1 LVAAL
6 VPKLKLTRLL
16 LRWGNKMAINN
27 WPQCFALVLKNEG
40 GYVDNPA
47 DPGGATNLGCTKA
60 TWEAWVGHPVTK
72 DDIKALTPNDVMPL
86 YKAKY
91 WDTIKG
97 DDLPE
102 GVDYAVFDFAIN
114 SGPSRAAKA
123 LQSVLSVTVDGQ
135 IGSATLRALET
146 ANPREVAT
154 AVCEARL
161 AFLQSLPTYGTFG
174 KGWSR
179 RVAEVEQ
186 TAFNMV

>member
-1 LVAAL
+1 
-6 VPKLKLTRLL
+6 
-16 LRWGNKMAINN
+16 MAINN
-27 WPQCFALVLKNEG
+27 WPQCFAFILKNEG

-60 TWEAWVGHPVTK
+60 VWEQYIGRSVTK

>member
-1 LVAAL
+1 M
-6 VPKLKLTRLL
+6 KD
-16 LRWGNKMAINN
+16 NFS
-27 WPQCFALVLKNEG
+27 QCFALVLKHEG

-60 TWEAWVGHPVTK
+60 VWEQYIGRSVTK

-135 IGSATLRALET
+135 IGPATLRALET

>member
-1 LVAAL
+1 
-6 VPKLKLTRLL
+6 
-16 LRWGNKMAINN
+16 MAINN
-27 WPQCFALVLKNEG
+27 WPQCFAFILKNEG

-102 GVDYAVFDFAIN
+102 GVDYAVFDFSIN

>member
-1 LVAAL
+1 MAAD
-6 VPKLKLTRLL
+6 
-16 LRWGNKMAINN
+16 N
-27 WPQCFALVLKNEG
+27 WEQCFALILKNEG
-40 GYVDNPA
+40 GFEDDPH
-47 DPGGATNLGCTKA
+47 DPGNRLPDGRAGCTNFGVTQA
-60 TWEAWVGHPVTK
+60 NWENFVGHEVTHE
-72 DDIKALTPNDVMPL
+72 DMRALTINDVNPF
-86 YKAKY
+86 YRKRY

-97 DDLPE
+97 DDLPM
-102 GVDYAVFDFAIN
+102 GVDYAVFDFEIN
-114 SGPSRAAKA
+114 SGGRAAKA
-123 LQSVLSVTVDGQ
+123 LQSFLGVTADGQ
-135 IGSATLRALET
+135 IGPATLRALET

>member
-1 LVAAL
+1 
-6 VPKLKLTRLL
+6 
-16 LRWGNKMAINN
+16 MAINN

-40 GYVDNPA
+40 GYVDNTA

-72 DDIKALTPNDVMPL
+72 DDIKALTPNNVMPL

-102 GVDYAVFDFAIN
+102 GVDYAVFDYAIN

-135 IGSATLRALET
+135 IGPATLRSLET
-146 ANPREVAT
+146 ANTREVAT

-161 AFLQSLPTYGTFG
+161 AFLQGLPTFPTFG
-174 KGWSR
+174 KGWSN
-179 RVAEVEQ
+179 RVSEVEKI
-186 TAFNMV
+186 AFNMVE

>member
-1 LVAAL
+1 
-6 VPKLKLTRLL
+6 
-16 LRWGNKMAINN
+16 MAINN

-60 TWEAWVGHPVTK
+60 VWEQYIGRSVTK

-114 SGPSRAAKA
+114 SGPSRAPKA

>member
-1 LVAAL
+1 
-6 VPKLKLTRLL
+6 
-16 LRWGNKMAINN
+16 MAINN
-27 WPQCFALVLKNEG
+27 WPQCFAFILKNEG

-60 TWEAWVGHPVTK
+60 VWEQYIGRSVTK

-86 YKAKY
+86 YKVKY
-91 WDTIKG
+91 WDTVRG

-135 IGSATLRALET
+135 IGPTTLRALET

-161 AFLQSLPTYGTFG
+161 AFLQSLSTYATFG

-179 RVAEVEQ
+179 RVLEVENA
-186 TAFNMV
+186 AFNMV

>member
-1 LVAAL
+1 M
-6 VPKLKLTRLL
+6 KE
-16 LRWGNKMAINN
+16 NF
-27 WPQCFALVLKNEG
+27 PQCFALVLKNEG
-40 GYVDNPA
+40 GYVDNPS

-102 GVDYAVFDFAIN
+102 GVDYAVFDYAIN

-123 LQSVLSVTVDGQ
+123 LQSLLSVTIDGQ
-135 IGSATLRALET
+135 IGAATLRALET
-146 ANPREVAT
+146 SNPREVAT

-161 AFLQSLPTYGTFG
+161 AFLQSLSTYATFG

-179 RVAEVEQ
+179 RVSEVE
-186 TAFNMV
+186 TVSVNMVG

>member
-1 LVAAL
+1 
-6 VPKLKLTRLL
+6 
-16 LRWGNKMAINN
+16 M
-27 WPQCFALVLKNEG
+27 VLKNEG
-40 GYVDNPA
+40 GYVDNSS

-60 TWEAWVGHPVTK
+60 TWEAWVGHSVTK
-72 DDIKALTPNDVMPL
+72 DDIKALMPNDVMPL
-86 YKAKY
+86 YKSKY

-123 LQSVLSVTVDGQ
+123 LQSVLGVNPDGK
-135 IGSATLRALET
+135 IGPATLDALEA
-146 ANPREVAT
+146 ANPRDIAT
-154 AVCEARL
+154 SICEARL

-179 RVAEVEQ
+179 RVSEVEN
-186 TAFNMV
+186 TAFKMVE

>member
-1 LVAAL
+1 
-6 VPKLKLTRLL
+6 
-16 LRWGNKMAINN
+16 MAINN

-60 TWEAWVGHPVTK
+60 VWEQYIGRSVTK

-86 YKAKY
+86 YKVKY

-114 SGPSRAAKA
+114 SGPSRAAQA

>member
-1 LVAAL
+1 MSAD
-6 VPKLKLTRLL
+6 
-16 LRWGNKMAINN
+16 N
-27 WPQCFALVLKNEG
+27 WEQCFALVLKNEG
-40 GYVDNPA
+40 GYVDNSS

-97 DDLPE
+97 DDLPM

-114 SGPSRAAKA
+114 SGPSRAAKT
-123 LQSVLSVTVDGQ
+123 LQQVLGVAQDGQ
-135 IGSATLRALET
+135 IGPATLDALEE
-146 ANPREVAT
+146 ANPREIAT
-154 AVCEARL
+154 RVCEARL
-161 AFLQSLPTYGTFG
+161 AFLQSLPTYDTFG

-179 RVAEVEQ
+179 RVSEVERM
-186 TAFNMV
+186 AFNMVS

>member
-1 LVAAL
+1 MN
-6 VPKLKLTRLL
+6 T
-16 LRWGNKMAINN
+16 N
-27 WPQCFALVLKNEG
+27 WPKCFALVLKNEG
-40 GYVDNPA
+40 GYVDNPS

-72 DDIKALTPNDVMPL
+72 DDIKALMPNDVMPL

-91 WDTIKG
+91 WNTING
-97 DDLPE
+97 DNLPE

-114 SGPSRAAKA
+114 SGPSRAAKT
-123 LQSVLSVTVDGQ
+123 LQSVLNTNPDGQ
-135 IGSATLRALET
+135 IGPTTLRALET
-146 ANPREVAT
+146 ANAREVAT

-161 AFLQSLPTYGTFG
+161 AFLQSLSTYGTFG

-179 RVAEVEQ
+179 RVSEVEQ

>member
-1 LVAAL
+1 MN
-6 VPKLKLTRLL
+6 T
-16 LRWGNKMAINN
+16 N
-27 WPQCFALVLKNEG
+27 WPKCFALVLKNEG
-40 GYVDNPA
+40 GYVDNPS

-72 DDIKALTPNDVMPL
+72 DDIKALMPNDVMPL

-91 WDTIKG
+91 WDTING
-97 DDLPE
+97 DNLPE

-114 SGPSRAAKA
+114 SGPSRAAKT
-123 LQSVLSVTVDGQ
+123 LQSVLNTNPDGQ
-135 IGSATLRALET
+135 IGPTTLRALET
-146 ANPREVAT
+146 ANAREVAT

-161 AFLQSLPTYGTFG
+161 AFLQSLSTYGTFG

-179 RVAEVEQ
+179 RVSEVEQ

>member
-1 LVAAL
+1 MLS
-6 VPKLKLTRLL
+6 
-16 LRWGNKMAINN
+16 NF
-27 WPQCFALVLKNEG
+27 PQCFALVLKNEG
-40 GYVDNPA
+40 GYVDNPK

-60 TWEAWVGHPVTK
+60 TWESWVGHPVTK
-72 DDIKALTPNDVMPL
+72 DDIRALTPSDVMPL

-123 LQSVLSVTVDGQ
+123 LQSVLSTNPDGQ
-135 IGSATLRALET
+135 IGPATLRALEA

-154 AVCEARL
+154 AVCEARI
-161 AFLQSLPTYGTFG
+161 AFLQSLSTYGTFG

-179 RVAEVEQ
+179 RVSEVE
-186 TAFNMV
+186 TVSFNMVG

>member
-1 LVAAL
+1 
-6 VPKLKLTRLL
+6 
-16 LRWGNKMAINN
+16 MAINN
-27 WPQCFALVLKNEG
+27 WPQCFAFILKNEG

-60 TWEAWVGHPVTK
+60 VWEQYIGRSVTK

-86 YKAKY
+86 YKVKY

>member
-1 LVAAL
+1 MQS
-6 VPKLKLTRLL
+6 
-16 LRWGNKMAINN
+16 NFE
-27 WPQCFALVLKNEG
+27 QCFALVLKNEG

-60 TWEAWVGHPVTK
+60 VWEQYIGRSVTK

-86 YKAKY
+86 YKVKY

-97 DDLPE
+97 DDLPK

-154 AVCEARL
+154 AVCEVRL

-179 RVAEVEQ
+179 RVVEVEQ

>member
-1 LVAAL
+1 
-6 VPKLKLTRLL
+6 
-16 LRWGNKMAINN
+16 MAINN

-40 GYVDNPA
+40 GYVDNTA

-72 DDIKALTPNDVMPL
+72 DDIKALTPNNVMPL

-102 GVDYAVFDFAIN
+102 GVDYAVFDYAIN
-114 SGPSRAAKA
+114 SGPSRAAKT
-123 LQSVLSVTVDGQ
+123 LQSVLSITVDGQ
-135 IGSATLRALET
+135 IGPATLRALET

-161 AFLQSLPTYGTFG
+161 AFLQSLSTYATFG
-174 KGWSR
+174 KGWSQ
-179 RVAEVEQ
+179 RVLEVKN
-186 TAFNMV
+186 AALNMVG

>member
-1 LVAAL
+1 MQS
-6 VPKLKLTRLL
+6 
-16 LRWGNKMAINN
+16 NFE
-27 WPQCFALVLKNEG
+27 QCFALVLKNEG

-60 TWEAWVGHPVTK
+60 VWEQYIGRSVTK

-154 AVCEARL
+154 AICEARL

>member
-1 LVAAL
+1 
-6 VPKLKLTRLL
+6 
-16 LRWGNKMAINN
+16 MAINN

-47 DPGGATNLGCTKA
+47 DPGGATNLGCTKD

>member
-1 LVAAL
+1 
-6 VPKLKLTRLL
+6 
-16 LRWGNKMAINN
+16 MAINN

-40 GYVDNPA
+40 GYVDNTA

-72 DDIKALTPNDVMPL
+72 DDIKALTPNNVMPL

-102 GVDYAVFDFAIN
+102 GVDYAVFDYAIN
-114 SGPSRAAKA
+114 SGPSRAAKT
-123 LQSVLSVTVDGQ
+123 LQSVLSITVDGQ
-135 IGSATLRALET
+135 IGPATLRACEE
-146 ANPREVAT
+146 ANAREVAT
-154 AVCEARL
+154 RVCESRL
-161 AFLQSLPTYGTFG
+161 AFLQSLSTYATFG

-179 RVAEVEQ
+179 RVSDVERL
-186 TAFNMV
+186 AFNMVG

>member
-1 LVAAL
+1 
-6 VPKLKLTRLL
+6 
-16 LRWGNKMAINN
+16 MAINN

-86 YKAKY
+86 YKVKY

-123 LQSVLSVTVDGQ
+123 LQSVIGVATDGS
-135 IGSATLRALET
+135 IGPATLAALEE
-146 ANPREVAT
+146 ANARDVAT
-154 AVCEARL
+154 RTCEARL
-161 AFLQSLPTYGTFG
+161 AFLQSLPTYDTFG

-179 RVAEVEQ
+179 RVAEVEKS
-186 TAFNMV
+186 AFNMVG

>member
-1 LVAAL
+1 
-6 VPKLKLTRLL
+6 
-16 LRWGNKMAINN
+16 MAINN

-60 TWEAWVGHPVTK
+60 VWEQYIGRSVTK

-114 SGPSRAAKA
+114 SGPSRAAKT
-123 LQSVLSVTVDGQ
+123 LQQILGVTPVDGQ
-135 IGSATLRALET
+135 IGPATLSACEEVNARD
-146 ANPREVAT
+146 VAT
-154 AVCEARL
+154 RVCEARL
-161 AFLQSLPTYGTFG
+161 AFLQGLPTFPTFG
-174 KGWSR
+174 KGWSN
-179 RVAEVEQ
+179 RVSEVEKI
-186 TAFNMV
+186 AFNMVE

>member
-1 LVAAL
+1 
-6 VPKLKLTRLL
+6 
-16 LRWGNKMAINN
+16 MAINN

-60 TWEAWVGHPVTK
+60 VWEQYIGRSVTK

-86 YKAKY
+86 YKVKY

>member
-1 LVAAL
+1 M
-6 VPKLKLTRLL
+6 
-16 LRWGNKMAINN
+16 NNN
-27 WPQCFALVLKNEG
+27 WEQCFALVLKNEG

-60 TWEAWVGHPVTK
+60 VWEQYIGRSVTK